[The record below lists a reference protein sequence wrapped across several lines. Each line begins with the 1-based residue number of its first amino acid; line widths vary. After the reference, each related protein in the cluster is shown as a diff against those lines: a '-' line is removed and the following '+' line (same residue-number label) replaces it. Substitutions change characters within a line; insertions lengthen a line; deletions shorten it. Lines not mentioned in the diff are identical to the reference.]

1 MKVPNIIEQHKHV
14 FASYTA
20 MALMNV
26 QTVLNHIQKVTAVEG
41 VLENEDYWK
50 HPIVQL
56 FNSRNSHSI
65 APEKEQEVMNKLFHH
80 FPFLK
85 IIAQNQL
92 DYNNKKSDKKRV
104 EISANDFY
112 SPLEQCLRVL
122 KKYRDYRMH
131 SYIHDDS
138 WNDSSSFLKGES
150 TLSGII
156 NNYYNVALR
165 NVKERYKYDTV
176 QLACIKDHRLKSVRG
191 EDGRW
196 RKVLDCDFFLS
207 MQHSNGDKSY
217 KKLDN
222 GTKLDVLHLSGVGVV
237 LLTCLFLEKKYI
249 NTFLAKIHIQGVAY
263 HTSLDVY
270 QQHYTPQRAHYIGE
284 KEHVRSS

>member
-26 QTVLNHIQKVTAVEG
+26 QTVLNHIQKITAVQG

-56 FNSRNSHSI
+56 FNSRNPHSI
-65 APEKEQEVMNKLFHH
+65 APERVQEVMTKLFYH

-92 DYNNKKSDKKRV
+92 DYNNKKDDKSNNEKRV
-104 EISANDFY
+104 NICANDFY
-112 SPLEQCLRVL
+112 YPLEQCLRVL
-122 KKYRDYRMH
+122 KKYRDYTMH
-131 SYIHDDS
+131 SYINDDS
-138 WNDSSSFLKGES
+138 WNDGSRFMTGES
-150 TLSGII
+150 NLSGII
-156 NNYYNVALR
+156 NSYYNVALR
-165 NVKERYKYDTV
+165 NVKERYKYETA
-176 QLACIKDHRLKSVRG
+176 QLAFIQDHRLKSVRG
-191 EDGRW
+191 DDGRW

-207 MQHSNGDKSY
+207 MQHPNGDKSH
-217 KKLDN
+217 KVLPN
-222 GTKLDVLHLSGVGVV
+222 GTKFDVLHLSGVGVV

-249 NTFLAKIHIQGVAY
+249 NTFLSKIHIHGDYANIPRFSICYLASEAALSV
-263 HTSLDVY
+263 SL
-270 QQHYTPQRAHYIGE
+270 A
-284 KEHVRSS
+284 